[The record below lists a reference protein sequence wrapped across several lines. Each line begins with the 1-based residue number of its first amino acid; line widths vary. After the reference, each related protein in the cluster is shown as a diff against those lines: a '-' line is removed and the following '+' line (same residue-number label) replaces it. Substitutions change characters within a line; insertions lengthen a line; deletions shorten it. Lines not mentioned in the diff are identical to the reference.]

1 MLSQNQLVW
10 VGGTA
15 AASVAVV
22 GAVAGALYWT
32 HPEFLWPSPPQPQ
45 VLASAPEPKAPSAPP
60 AAPAAEPAAPAP
72 AASPSGAEA
81 ASEATVSP
89 QKPAFDAVNV
99 EPTGEAVIAGRAAPS
114 AKVEL
119 RDDGKTLAEA
129 TADASGEF
137 VIIPP
142 ALTPGDHS
150 LSLSSAAGAAAPET
164 SKVVAVSVPEPPAK
178 VASAAP
184 APAAPAPAA
193 PVPSPP
199 PTVTLRTL
207 ATPAPAVSRVAI
219 RSVEADAAGG
229 LIARGSAA
237 PNATVRL
244 YLNGSAL
251 ADAKTQSDGRWSLTI
266 KNGMSPG
273 GYMIRADEINPGDA
287 SVVASADTP
296 FDYPAPPGAAGT
308 PAPKTPQA
316 TAAAPPNTGQPKA
329 ALSADAVVDS
339 VQTKLVRPG
348 HTLWALSQNFYGDPT
363 RYPVIYEANK
373 WEIHNP
379 NLIYPGEV
387 FVLPTFGPR
396 P

>member
-1 MLSQNQLVW
+1 MLSQNQLVR
-10 VGGTA
+10 VGGA
-15 AASVAVV
+15 AASTVAVV

-32 HPEFLWPSPPQPQ
+32 HPAFLWPSPPAPQ
-45 VLASAPEPKAPSAPP
+45 VLASAPEPKAASVPP
-60 AAPAAEPAAPAP
+60 AAPAVEPAAPAAGVP
-72 AASPSGAEA
+72 APGGQA
-81 ASEATVSP
+81 ANEATVSP
-89 QKPAFDAVNV
+89 LKPAFDAVNV
-99 EPTGEAVIAGRAAPS
+99 EPTGEAVIAGRAAPN

-119 RDDGKTLAEA
+119 RDDGKTVAEA

-150 LSLSSAAGAAAPET
+150 LSLAAGAGAAAPET
-164 SKVVAVSVPEPPAK
+164 SKVVAISVPQPEAKAASAATTLPAT
-178 VASAAP
+178 AAAAP
-184 APAAPAPAA
+184 AP
-193 PVPSPP
+193 SPP
-199 PTVTLRTL
+199 PALALRTL

-229 LIARGSAA
+229 LIARGSAG
-237 PNATVRL
+237 PNATVRF
-244 YLNGSAL
+244 YLNGSSV

-266 KNGMSPG
+266 KNGMTPG
-273 GYMIRADEINPGDA
+273 GYMMRADEINPGDA

-296 FDYPAPPGAAGT
+296 FDYPAPVSGAS
-308 PAPKTPQA
+308 QA
-316 TAAAPPNTGQPKA
+316 TAATAAPENTGRPTA
-329 ALSADAVVDS
+329 PASADAVVDS
-339 VQTKLVRPG
+339 VQTALVRPG
-348 HTLWALSQNFYGDPT
+348 HTLWALSQNYYGDPT

-387 FVLPTFGPR
+387 FVMPTFGPR

>member
-10 VGGTA
+10 VGGS
-15 AASVAVV
+15 AASTVAVV

-32 HPEFLWPSPPQPQ
+32 HPGFLWPSPPAPQ
-45 VLASAPEPKAPSAPP
+45 VLASAPEPKPPSVPP
-60 AAPAAEPAAPAP
+60 AAPAVEPAAPA
-72 AASPSGAEA
+72 AGASAPGGETTSEA
-81 ASEATVSP
+81 AVSP
-89 QKPAFDAVNV
+89 LKPAFDAVNV
-99 EPTGEAVIAGRAAPS
+99 EPTGEAVIAGRAAPN

-119 RDDGKTLAEA
+119 RDDGKTVAEA

-142 ALTPGDHS
+142 ALAPGDHS
-150 LSLSSAAGAAAPET
+150 LSLAAGAGAAASET
-164 SKVVAVSVPEPPAK
+164 SKAVAVSVPQPEAKAASAAANPPAP
-178 VASAAP
+178 AAAAP
-184 APAAPAPAA
+184 AP
-193 PVPSPP
+193 SPP
-199 PTVTLRTL
+199 PALALRTL

-229 LIARGSAA
+229 LIARGSAG
-237 PNATVRL
+237 PNATVRF
-244 YLNGSAL
+244 YLNGSSV

-266 KNGMSPG
+266 KNGMTPG
-273 GYMIRADEINPGDA
+273 GYMMRADEINPGDA

-296 FDYPAPPGAAGT
+296 FDYPAPPGSAGAPAAGAS
-308 PAPKTPQA
+308 P
-316 TAAAPPNTGQPKA
+316 AAAPANTGRPKA
-329 ALSADAVVDS
+329 PLSADAVVDS
-339 VQTKLVRPG
+339 VQTALVRPG
-348 HTLWALSQNFYGDPT
+348 HTLWALSQNYYGDPT

-387 FVLPTFGPR
+387 FVMPTFGPR